1 MFCCERASVS
11 SQAITAQ
18 VCCIDV
24 GKHAAVCSL
33 LVHSPIVVRAL
44 AEWGRRELQPLC
56 NDARHGRVPHHE
68 ALLQVWAAM
77 PACSSGATCQTRDSE
92 HFASPHQVC
101 TVPLLC
107 PPSTSLLPMKSAACH
122 RAKDLGCQELRN
134 CSTIQ
139 SELQN
144 LTAMNVCS
152 CSIQSR
158 FPSSNSP
165 CLLTALCF

>member
-1 MFCCERASVS
+1 LFCCERASVS

-18 VCCIDV
+18 VCCIV

-165 CLLTALCF
+165 CLLTTLCF

>member
-1 MFCCERASVS
+1 LFCCERASVS

-165 CLLTALCF
+165 CLLTTLCF